1 MRRLTLCLVLALP
14 LVLAASASAKEPVAA
29 EICGASDCR
38 VVKDREALMAIA
50 EGDALVSAPRKASPF
65 YTVRMTVKA
74 ERERHTFRFVIVPA
88 AGLLRGE
95 DEDGS
100 FTWTSVSEGAAAQ
113 QRAMT
118 RGLKPFPAAKLEGVD
133 PKATGDANVDE
144 VIRPPEEDEDARAAG
159 SAPVWP
165 WIPAGLLVVGLGAF
179 FLLRHRRAG

>member
-1 MRRLTLCLVLALP
+1 MRRLTLCLALALP
-14 LVLAASASAKEPVAA
+14 LVIAASASAKEIVAA

-38 VVKDREALMAIA
+38 VVKDRDALMAIA
-50 EGDALVSAPRKASPF
+50 EGGPIVSAPRKGAPF

-74 ERERHTFRFVIVPA
+74 ERERHTFPLVIVPA

-100 FTWTSVSEGAAAQ
+100 FTWTSVSDGSVAQ
-113 QRAMT
+113 QRALT

-133 PKATGDANVDE
+133 PNATGDANVDE
-144 VIRPPEEDEDARAAG
+144 VILPPGEDEDARAAG

-165 WIPAGLLVVGLGAF
+165 WIPAGLLVVGLGGF